1 MNMKKVVLYASD
13 KCPHCQVAKRYL
25 EQQGIAF
32 RLCNVKTP
40 KGQKEF
46 AKTGLRGIP
55 VLKIGDQLLNGFS
68 VKGFTKMYNS

>member
-1 MNMKKVVLYASD
+1 MKKVVLYTMD
-13 KCPHCQVAKRYL
+13 KCPHCQTAKRYL

-32 RLCNVKTP
+32 RLCNIKTP

-46 AKTGLRGIP
+46 ASTRLRGVP

-68 VKGFTKMYNS
+68 IKGFTEMYKS